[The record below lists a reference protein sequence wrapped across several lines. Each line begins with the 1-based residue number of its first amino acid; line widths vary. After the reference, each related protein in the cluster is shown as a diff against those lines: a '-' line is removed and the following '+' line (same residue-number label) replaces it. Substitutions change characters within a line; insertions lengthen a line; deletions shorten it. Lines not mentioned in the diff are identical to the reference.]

1 MVNQGVFGILDFM
14 IGFLKNNIFIG
25 IVIVIASFAGGVFAQ
40 NLNIL
45 QNTISSKS
53 DEIQQI
59 ERELQKYQTELNA
72 TTAKTQTLKSAVAT
86 LDLNQKKLAKQK
98 QLYQKKI
105 ALSTEK
111 LVMNQRTILQL
122 QNGISE
128 NTSTNGELIKQM
140 AQLEQTSLPEYLL
153 SNQPVSDFFDNSI
166 TMMQVIKKL
175 RNTIS
180 TMRVQKT
187 SIEQAQK
194 ELEKTTAE
202 LKQLQTELIDQE
214 KIIEIE
220 KQAKTKLLAESHN
233 TESIYKKLV
242 ADTEKRIEALESEI
256 RDYET
261 KIKFILDE
269 KSLPKPGSAVLSW
282 PVEKPFI
289 TQLFG
294 KTKDSKRLYAS
305 GSHSGVDFRGSVGT
319 PIYAVASGIVE
330 GTGDTDT
337 ICPKASFGKWVFIRH
352 ENGLATTYGH
362 LSLIKAV
369 AGSRVAR
376 GELIGYSGNTGH
388 STGPHLHITVYAS
401 HGVDGSDG
409 ARISE
414 KPSTAC
420 AGKILRQPMAPISA
434 YLDPMLYFPKI

>member
-1 MVNQGVFGILDFM
+1 MVNQGVFGILYFM
-14 IGFLKNNIFIG
+14 IRFLKNNIFIG
-25 IVIVIASFAGGVFAQ
+25 IFIITTSFAGSVFAQ
-40 NLNIL
+40 NVAML
-45 QNTISSKS
+45 QNTLSSKN
-53 DEIQQI
+53 DEVQQI
-59 ERELQKYQTELNA
+59 QRELDQYQSQLNA
-72 TTAKTQTLKSAVAT
+72 TSQKTQTLKSAVAT
-86 LDLNQKKLAKQK
+86 LDLNAKKLAKQK
-98 QLYQKKI
+98 QLYEKKI
-105 ALSTEK
+105 AISAEK
-111 LVMNQRTILQL
+111 LVLNQKTILDL

-128 NTSTNGELIKQM
+128 NTLTNGQLIKQM
-140 AQLEQTSLPEYLL
+140 SELEQTSLPEYLL
-153 SNQPVSDFFDNSI
+153 SNNSISDFFDATI
-166 TMMQVIKKL
+166 TMGQVIKKL
-175 RNTIS
+175 RSTIS

-194 ELEKTTAE
+194 DLEKTTVE

-220 KQAKTKLLAESHN
+220 KQAKSKLLAESHN
-233 TESIYKKLV
+233 TESVYKKLV

-261 KIKFILDE
+261 KIKFMLDE
-269 KSLPKPGSAVLSW
+269 KSLPKSGSAVLAW

-330 GTGDTDT
+330 GTGDTDI
-337 ICPKASFGKWVFIRH
+337 ICPKASFGKWIFIRH
-352 ENGLATTYGH
+352 DNGLATTYGH

-369 AGSRVAR
+369 SGSRVAK

-401 HGVDGSDG
+401 HGVGGSDG

-420 AGKILRQPMAPISA
+420 AGKMLRQPMAPINA